1 MEINAVRLRLKWGA
15 LRSTN
20 ASTGDV
26 TGVTIRY
33 AVDVS
38 TDGAAYV
45 EVLNTQIS
53 DKTSA
58 SYERSHRIDLPKSE
72 SGWNIRVRRLT
83 PPAGTDYVTDQM
95 YVASYAEVIDAKFRY
110 PNTALLG
117 LQYDAETFSSVAKVA
132 IRARGTKIRVPS
144 NYNPKTRVYSGIWDG
159 SFKRAYSNNP
169 AWIYYDLCTA
179 KRYGL
184 GGRISTEMLDKAS
197 LYKLG
202 QYCDGL
208 VSDGAGGLEP
218 RFTCNVYI
226 QSADDAYTILIRLAG
241 VFRAISYWD
250 GDSIVCDA
258 DMPQDVFFNYT
269 NANVIDGTFEYT
281 GTRARDR
288 HTVAKVAWDN
298 PDNRFKTEYEFVRD
312 QAAIAKHGVKVLQLD
327 AWGCT
332 SRGQAQRAGAWAIR
346 SEQKDTQSVTFKVG
360 LDGNIPLPGKVISVA
375 DNDYAGRFIGG
386 RVSGISEDLKH
397 ITLDRE
403 ITAKSGDTIYINSE
417 AGEAT
422 SRMIL
427 SVSGREVIV
436 GTPFDAQS
444 VAAQNAWTI
453 DSADLATRKFRV
465 ISVKQDDSHQFTV
478 TALEYNSSKFDEI
491 DSGAATVNVPVSII
505 NPVAQAAVTD
515 IQIEAYDSVQQGLS
529 VATMVISWT
538 KAEYAVKYL
547 VEWRKDDGSWIKLPL
562 TGNTS
567 VEVQGIYAGSYTAR
581 VTAISAFDVASL
593 ATTSN
598 LTILSGKQG
607 KPPKVTFIEATGI
620 LFGMKLNWG
629 FPLGA
634 LDTAYTEIQVSPNGT
649 SNIAQLGLFA
659 YPTSTH
665 TIQGLQPNLIQFYQA
680 RLIDRIGNVGEWSD
694 WTSATTSADAS
705 DVLDILSGKI
715 SDSQLHQDLQQKI
728 DKINVIEGD
737 LTVYDQR
744 IQDAKNA
751 ADQANQNLAV
761 ERQQRI
767 NDVGKLADDIA
778 SESQARIS
786 DFQSL
791 NGGIVQERQQRI
803 TAVNQVA
810 DNIASESQA
819 RISDV
824 QNLSDGLT
832 HESQQ
837 RTAGD
842 EHVLSV
848 VDTYKQSTEN
858 SFAAVRQ
865 EIDVVADD
873 LSAASTKL
881 DGVYAKV
888 TPLTADQDSWTADSG
903 SNEASSW
910 SIQSAQVDGDSALG
924 QRIDTINVQVGSN
937 QAAIQEERS
946 ARASGDEANAQAINN
961 YIARNDTALASVK
974 QTAESAVTA
983 SSSNSSA
990 IQALDNR
997 VDVAESDASVAKTNA
1012 ASAITKAETAVT
1024 TAGSASSL
1032 AQQASATATAAS
1044 DTASTANSNASN
1056 AVNTANTANN
1066 TANEAKTNAATALST
1081 ANAAASESAANAS
1094 QINSI
1099 NAALVDKASTGALE
1113 SVKSEVEEIDG
1124 RLTAATE
1131 KVDGVY
1137 AKVTPLTA
1145 DQDSWTADSDSNEAS
1160 SWSIQSAYTDGDSA
1174 LGQRIDTINV
1184 EVGKSQAAIQ
1194 EERTARA
1201 SGDEANTQAINNYI
1215 ARNDTALASVKQTA
1229 ESAVTASSSNSS
1241 AIQALDNRVD
1251 VAESDASVAKTNAAS
1266 AITKAETAVTTAGS
1280 ASSLAQQASATAT
1293 AASDTAGTANS
1304 NASNAVN
1311 TANTAKNTANEAKTN
1326 AATALS
1332 TANAAASESAANAS
1346 QINSINAAL
1355 VDKASTGALESVKS
1369 EVNEIDGR
1377 LTAATEKV
1385 DGVYAKVTPL
1395 TADQDNWTADS
1406 GSNQASSW
1414 SIQSAQVDGD
1424 SALSQRLDIVSTT
1437 VGENTATIKEV
1448 TESVDGLYVQKYIK
1462 LDVNG
1467 KVAGW
1472 GGANDGVE
1480 SQFIFNFDSLAIGS
1494 GNSTGY
1500 YPFIFRTTPFTD
1512 PVTGTVFPV
1521 SAYLKSAM
1529 MDYQS
1534 VKTSHIDN
1542 LAVKTGQI
1550 DDLAV
1555 TRGKIANLAV
1565 GTGQIDNLAVDTLK
1579 IKDNAVTVPVSAFA
1593 EASTS
1598 VGSDYMTVQ
1607 TLAVPA
1613 DMGHT
1618 ILTFGAVFSFA
1629 SYTSQQRLLCRVLK
1643 NGNVVFEDLEVHFI
1657 DYASVAVVSGSSGN
1671 HSHGLQINVSGT
1683 ASDAGSHSHGYSGS
1697 TNSSTAGSGNTSHSH
1712 SYSGTTGSAGS
1723 HSHSLNLNASATSFN
1738 DGIHS
1743 HDVSMR
1749 GSARSA
1755 GTLNIS
1761 RHDSTLIAGTFE
1773 LQLRSDSGGS
1783 VNVSQRYIHA
1793 MTMRK

>member
-1 MEINAVRLRLKWGA
+1 MNVKVKGAKKNSSSSRTPVVATDSAQSKTYIKILYGYAEGEIEGPVNGAQGIYLEDTPILDSNGNKNFESVSWDYRNGTNDQTYIEGFPEVSSETDVNVELKSTAWVRSLTNVEINAVRLRLKWGA

-38 TDGAAYV
+38 TDGAAYI

-110 PNTALLG
+110 PNTALIG

-144 NYNPKTRVYSGIWDG
+144 NYNPETRVYSGIWDG

-197 LYKLG
+197 LYKLA

-226 QSADDAYTILIRLAG
+226 QSADDAYTILSRLAG

-269 NANVIDGTFEYT
+269 NANVIDGAFEYT

-375 DNDYAGRFIGG
+375 DNHYAGRFIGG

-427 SVSGREVIV
+427 SVAGRVV
-436 GTPFDAQS
+436 VVSTPFDAQS

-465 ISVKQDDSHQFTV
+465 MSVKQDDSHQFTV
-478 TALEYNSSKFDEI
+478 TALEYNSSKFDEV

-538 KAEYAVKYL
+538 KADYAVKYL

-567 VEVQGIYAGSYTAR
+567 VEVHGIYAGSYTAR

-598 LTILSGKQG
+598 LTALSGKQG
-607 KPPKVTFIEATGI
+607 KPPKVAFIEATGI

-665 TIQGLQPNLIQFYQA
+665 TIQGLQPNLTQFYQA
-680 RLIDRIGNVGEWSD
+680 RLIDRIGNVGEWSE

-715 SDSQLHQDLQQKI
+715 TESQLHQDLQQKI
-728 DKINVIEGD
+728 DKIDVIEGD

-744 IQDAKNA
+744 IQDAKNT
-751 ADQANQNLAV
+751 ADQAYQDLAV

-767 NDVGKLADDIA
+767 NDIGKLTDDIA

-786 DFQSL
+786 DVQNL
-791 NGGIVQERQQRI
+791 NGGIAQERQQRI

-819 RISDV
+819 RISAV
-824 QNLSDGLT
+824 QNLNNGLT
-832 HESQQ
+832 HEIQQ
-837 RTAGD
+837 RVAGD

-848 VDTYKQSTEN
+848 VDTYKQSTET
-858 SFAAVRQ
+858 SLAAVRQ

-888 TPLTADQDSWTADSG
+888 TPLTADQDNWTADSG

-946 ARASGDEANAQAINN
+946 ARASGDEAN
-961 YIARNDTALASVK
+961 
-974 QTAESAVTA
+974 
-983 SSSNSSA
+983 
-990 IQALDNR
+990 
-997 VDVAESDASVAKTNA
+997 
-1012 ASAITKAETAVT
+1012 
-1024 TAGSASSL
+1024 
-1032 AQQASATATAAS
+1032 
-1044 DTASTANSNASN
+1044 
-1056 AVNTANTANN
+1056 
-1066 TANEAKTNAATALST
+1066 
-1081 ANAAASESAANAS
+1081 
-1094 QINSI
+1094 
-1099 NAALVDKASTGALE
+1099 
-1113 SVKSEVEEIDG
+1113 
-1124 RLTAATE
+1124 
-1131 KVDGVY
+1131 
-1137 AKVTPLTA
+1137 
-1145 DQDSWTADSDSNEAS
+1145 
-1160 SWSIQSAYTDGDSA
+1160 
-1174 LGQRIDTINV
+1174 
-1184 EVGKSQAAIQ
+1184 
-1194 EERTARA
+1194 
-1201 SGDEANTQAINNYI
+1201 TQAINNYI

-1241 AIQALDNRVD
+1241 AIQALDNRVN
-1251 VAESDASVAKTNAAS
+1251 VAESDASIAKTNAAS
-1266 AITKAETAVTTAGS
+1266 AINKAETAVSAAGS

-1293 AASDTAGTANS
+1293 TASDTANTANS

-1311 TANTAKNTANEAKTN
+1311 TANTANNTANEAKTN

-1332 TANAAASESAANAS
+1332 TANASASESAANAS

-1355 VDKASTGALESVKS
+1355 GDKASTGALNSVKA
-1369 EVNEIDGR
+1369 EVEEIDGR

-1414 SIQSAQVDGD
+1414 SIQSAYTDGDSALGQRIDTINVQVGSNQAAIQEERTARASGDESNTQAINNYIARNDTALASVKQTAESAVTASSSNSSAIQALDNRVNVAESDASIAKTNAASAINKAETAVSAAGSASSLAQEASATATAASDTASTANSNASNAVNMANTANSSANEAKTNAATALSTANAAASESAANASQINSITAELEYKASTGALESVKSKVNEIDEHVKANTEKVDGVYAKVTPLTADQDNWTADSGSNEASSWSIQSAQVDGD
-1424 SALSQRLDIVSTT
+1424 SALGQRIDIVSATMAENDAVYKSQIKAT
-1437 VGENTATIKEV
+1437 ADANNALVEKTETIQTSLGENTASIKS
-1448 TESVDGLYVQKYIK
+1448 TQESVNGLSAKATLQVAAGNTIGGVALGNNGGVVDFIVRSNSFAIAPPEGEVGDVKYSYIYRATPITLPNGTVVPEGLYTNSATIDYVHSSKIYVESLSALTAKIGTLGTLSNGLLISDDYIK
-1462 LDVNG
+1462 
-1467 KVAGW
+1467 
-1472 GGANDGVE
+1472 
-1480 SQFIFNFDSLAIGS
+1480 IFDPDNEGIKRVQL
-1494 GNSTGY
+1494 GN
-1500 YPFIFRTTPFTD
+1500 
-1512 PVTGTVFPV
+1512 
-1521 SAYLKSAM
+1521 
-1529 MDYQS
+1529 
-1534 VKTSHIDN
+1534 
-1542 LAVKTGQI
+1542 
-1550 DDLAV
+1550 
-1555 TRGKIANLAV
+1555 
-1565 GTGQIDNLAVDTLK
+1565 
-1579 IKDNAVTVPVSAFA
+1579 
-1593 EASTS
+1593 
-1598 VGSDYMTVQ
+1598 
-1607 TLAVPA
+1607 
-1613 DMGHT
+1613 
-1618 ILTFGAVFSFA
+1618 
-1629 SYTSQQRLLCRVLK
+1629 
-1643 NGNVVFEDLEVHFI
+1643 LE
-1657 DYASVAVVSGSSGN
+1657 
-1671 HSHGLQINVSGT
+1671 
-1683 ASDAGSHSHGYSGS
+1683 
-1697 TNSSTAGSGNTSHSH
+1697 
-1712 SYSGTTGSAGS
+1712 
-1723 HSHSLNLNASATSFN
+1723 
-1738 DGIHS
+1738 
-1743 HDVSMR
+1743 
-1749 GSARSA
+1749 
-1755 GTLNIS
+1755 
-1761 RHDSTLIAGTFE
+1761 
-1773 LQLRSDSGGS
+1773 
-1783 VNVSQRYIHA
+1783 
-1793 MTMRK
+1793 K

>member
-1 MEINAVRLRLKWGA
+1 MNVKVKGAKKTSSSSRTPVVATDSAQSKTYIKILYGYAEGEIEGPVNGAQGIYLEETPILDSNGNKNFESVSWDYRNGTNDQTYIEGFPEVSSETDVNVELKSTAWVRSLTNVEINAVRLRLKWGA

-83 PPAGTDYVTDQM
+83 PPADTDYVTDQM

-144 NYNPKTRVYSGIWDG
+144 NYNPETRVYSGIWDG

-226 QSADDAYTILIRLAG
+226 QSADDAYTILSRLAG
-241 VFRAISYWD
+241 IFRAISYWD

-312 QAAIAKHGVKVLQLD
+312 QVAIAKHGVKVLQLD

-375 DNDYAGRFIGG
+375 DNHYAGRFIGG

-417 AGEAT
+417 AGEAI
-422 SRMIL
+422 SRMIS
-427 SVSGREVIV
+427 SVSGRVV
-436 GTPFDAQS
+436 VVSTPFDAQS
-444 VAAQNAWTI
+444 VAAHNAWTI

-465 ISVKQDDSHQFTV
+465 MSVKQDDSHQFTV
-478 TALEYNSSKFDEI
+478 TALEYNSSKFDEL
-491 DSGAATVNVPVSII
+491 DSGAATVNVPISII

-538 KAEYAVKYL
+538 KADYAVKYL

-598 LTILSGKQG
+598 LTVLSGKQG
-607 KPPKVTFIEATGI
+607 KPPKVAFIEASGI

-629 FPLGA
+629 FPAVGA
-634 LDTAYTEIQVSPNGT
+634 MDTAYTEIQVSPNGN

-665 TIQGLQPNLIQFYQA
+665 TIQGLQPNLTQFYQA
-680 RLIDRIGNVGEWSD
+680 RLIDRIGNVGEWSE
-694 WTSATTSADAS
+694 WISATTSADAS

-715 SDSQLHQDLQQKI
+715 TESQLHQDLQQKI
-728 DKINVIEGD
+728 DKIDVIEGD

-744 IQDAKNA
+744 IQDAKNT
-751 ADQANQNLAV
+751 ADQANQDLA
-761 ERQQRI
+761 I
-767 NDVGKLADDIA
+767 
-778 SESQARIS
+778 
-786 DFQSL
+786 
-791 NGGIVQERQQRI
+791 ERQQRI

-810 DNIASESQA
+810 DNIASESQT
-819 RISDV
+819 RISAV
-824 QNLSDGLT
+824 QNLNDGLT

-837 RTAGD
+837 RIAGD
-842 EHVLSV
+842 EHILSV
-848 VDTYKQSTEN
+848 VDTYKQSTET
-858 SFAAVRQ
+858 SLAAVRQ
-865 EIDVVADD
+865 EIDVVVDD

-888 TPLTADQDSWTADSG
+888 TPLTADQDNWTADSG
-903 SNEASSW
+903 SNQASSW

-924 QRIDTINVQVGSN
+924 QRIDTINV
-937 QAAIQEERS
+937 
-946 ARASGDEANAQAINN
+946 
-961 YIARNDTALASVK
+961 
-974 QTAESAVTA
+974 
-983 SSSNSSA
+983 
-990 IQALDNR
+990 
-997 VDVAESDASVAKTNA
+997 
-1012 ASAITKAETAVT
+1012 
-1024 TAGSASSL
+1024 
-1032 AQQASATATAAS
+1032 
-1044 DTASTANSNASN
+1044 
-1056 AVNTANTANN
+1056 
-1066 TANEAKTNAATALST
+1066 
-1081 ANAAASESAANAS
+1081 
-1094 QINSI
+1094 
-1099 NAALVDKASTGALE
+1099 
-1113 SVKSEVEEIDG
+1113 
-1124 RLTAATE
+1124 
-1131 KVDGVY
+1131 
-1137 AKVTPLTA
+1137 
-1145 DQDSWTADSDSNEAS
+1145 
-1160 SWSIQSAYTDGDSA
+1160 
-1174 LGQRIDTINV
+1174 
-1184 EVGKSQAAIQ
+1184 EVGKSQTAIQ

-1229 ESAVTASSSNSS
+1229 ESAVTSSSSNSS

-1266 AITKAETAVTTAGS
+1266 AISKAETAVTTAGS

-1293 AASDTAGTANS
+1293 AASDTATTANS

-1311 TANTAKNTANEAKTN
+1311 TANIANNTANEAKTN
-1326 AATALS
+1326 AASALS
-1332 TANAAASESAANAS
+1332 TANAAASESAANSS

-1355 VDKASTGALESVKS
+1355 GDKASTGALNSVKA
-1369 EVNEIDGR
+1369 EVEEIDGR

-1395 TADQDNWTADS
+1395 TADQDSWTADS

-1472 GGANDGVE
+1472 GGANNGVE

-1512 PVTGTVFPV
+1512 PLTGTVFPV

-1529 MDYQS
+1529 FDYQS
-1534 VKTSHIDN
+1534 VKTSHIEDLAVKTAKIDN
-1542 LAVKTGQI
+1542 LAVKTAKI

-1555 TRGKIANLAV
+1555 TGAK
-1565 GTGQIDNLAVDTLK
+1565 IDNLAVDTLK

-1598 VGSDYMTVQ
+1598 IGGDYTTVQ

-1743 HDVSMR
+1743 HDVTMR

-1761 RHDSTLIAGTFE
+1761 RHDSTLNAGTFE

>member
-1 MEINAVRLRLKWGA
+1 MNVKVKGAKKTSSSSRTPVVATDSAQSKTYIKILYGYAEGEIEGPVNGAQGIYLEETPILDSNGNKNFESVSWDYRNGTNDQTYIEGFPEVSSETDVNVELKSTAWVRSLTNVEINAVRLRLKWGA

-144 NYNPKTRVYSGIWDG
+144 NYNPETRVYSGIWDG

-226 QSADDAYTILIRLAG
+226 QSADDAYTILSRLAG

-269 NANVIDGTFEYT
+269 NANVIDGAFEYT

-386 RVSGISEDLKH
+386 RVSSISEDFKH

-422 SRMIL
+422 SRIIL

-465 ISVKQDDSHQFTV
+465 MSVKQDDSHQFTV

-538 KAEYAVKYL
+538 KADYAVKYL

-567 VEVQGIYAGSYTAR
+567 VEVQGIYDGSYTAR

-607 KPPKVTFIEATGI
+607 KPPKVAFIEATGI
-620 LFGMKLNWG
+620 LFGMKLKWG
-629 FPLGA
+629 FPAVGA
-634 LDTAYTEIQVSPNGT
+634 MDTAYTEIQVSPNGN

-665 TIQGLQPNLIQFYQA
+665 TIQGLQPNLTQFYQA
-680 RLIDRIGNVGEWSD
+680 RLIDRIGNVGEWSE

-715 SDSQLHQDLQQKI
+715 TESQLHQDLQQKI
-728 DKINVIEGD
+728 DKIDVIEGD

-744 IQDAKNA
+744 IHDAKNT
-751 ADQANQNLAV
+751 ADQANQDLA
-761 ERQQRI
+761 I
-767 NDVGKLADDIA
+767 
-778 SESQARIS
+778 
-786 DFQSL
+786 
-791 NGGIVQERQQRI
+791 ERQQRI

-810 DNIASESQA
+810 DNIASESKT
-819 RISDV
+819 RISAV
-824 QNLSDGLT
+824 QNLNDGLT

-837 RTAGD
+837 RVAGD

-873 LSAASTKL
+873 LSATSTKL

-888 TPLTADQDSWTADSG
+888 TPLTADQDNWTADSG
-903 SNEASSW
+903 SNQASSW
-910 SIQSAQVDGDSALG
+910 SIQSAQV
-924 QRIDTINVQVGSN
+924 
-937 QAAIQEERS
+937 
-946 ARASGDEANAQAINN
+946 
-961 YIARNDTALASVK
+961 
-974 QTAESAVTA
+974 
-983 SSSNSSA
+983 
-990 IQALDNR
+990 
-997 VDVAESDASVAKTNA
+997 
-1012 ASAITKAETAVT
+1012 
-1024 TAGSASSL
+1024 
-1032 AQQASATATAAS
+1032 
-1044 DTASTANSNASN
+1044 
-1056 AVNTANTANN
+1056 
-1066 TANEAKTNAATALST
+1066 
-1081 ANAAASESAANAS
+1081 
-1094 QINSI
+1094 
-1099 NAALVDKASTGALE
+1099 
-1113 SVKSEVEEIDG
+1113 
-1124 RLTAATE
+1124 
-1131 KVDGVY
+1131 
-1137 AKVTPLTA
+1137 
-1145 DQDSWTADSDSNEAS
+1145 
-1160 SWSIQSAYTDGDSA
+1160 DGDSA

-1229 ESAVTASSSNSS
+1229 ESAVTSSSSNSS
-1241 AIQALDNRVD
+1241 AIQALDNRLE

-1266 AITKAETAVTTAGS
+1266 AISKAETAVTTAGS

-1293 AASDTAGTANS
+1293 AASDTATTANS

-1311 TANTAKNTANEAKTN
+1311 TANIANNTANEAKTN
-1326 AATALS
+1326 AASSLS
-1332 TANAAASESAANAS
+1332 TANAAASESAANSS

-1355 VDKASTGALESVKS
+1355 GDKASTGALNSVKA
-1369 EVNEIDGR
+1369 EVEEIDGR

-1437 VGENTATIKEV
+1437 VGENTAIIKEV

-1472 GGANDGVE
+1472 GGANNGVE

-1512 PVTGTVFPV
+1512 PLTGTVFPV

-1534 VKTSHIDN
+1534 VKTSHIEDLAVKTAKIDN
-1542 LAVKTGQI
+1542 LAVKTAKI

-1555 TRGKIANLAV
+1555 TGAK
-1565 GTGQIDNLAVDTLK
+1565 IDNLAVDTLK

-1598 VGSDYMTVQ
+1598 IGGDYTTVQ

-1671 HSHGLQINVSGT
+1671 HSHGLQINVTGT

-1738 DGIHS
+1738 DGTHS

-1761 RHDSTLIAGTFE
+1761 RHDSTLISGTFE

>member
-1 MEINAVRLRLKWGA
+1 MNVKVKGAKKTSSSSRTPVVATDSAQSKTYIKILYGYAEGEIEGPVNGAQGIYLEDTPILDSNGNKNFESVSWDYRNGTNDQTYIEGFPEVSSETDVNVELKSTAWVRSLTNVEINAVRLRLKWGA

-144 NYNPKTRVYSGIWDG
+144 NYNPETRVYSGIWDG

-226 QSADDAYTILIRLAG
+226 QSADDAYTILSRLAG

-375 DNDYAGRFIGG
+375 DNEYAGRFIGG
-386 RVSGISEDLKH
+386 RISGIAEDLKH

-403 ITAKSGDTIYINSE
+403 ITAKSGDIIYINSE

-427 SVSGREVIV
+427 SVAGRVV
-436 GTPFDAQS
+436 VVSTPFDAQS

-465 ISVKQDDSHQFTV
+465 MSVKQDDSHQFTV

-505 NPVAQAAVTD
+505 NPAAQAAVTD

-538 KAEYAVKYL
+538 KADYAVKYL

-598 LTILSGKQG
+598 LTVLSGKHG
-607 KPPKVTFIEATGI
+607 KPPKVAFIEATGI

-665 TIQGLQPNLIQFYQA
+665 TIQGLQPNLTQFYQA
-680 RLIDRIGNVGEWSD
+680 RLIDRIGNVGEWSE
-694 WTSATTSADAS
+694 WTSATTSTDAS

-715 SDSQLHQDLQQKI
+715 TKSQLHQDLQQKI
-728 DKINVIEGD
+728 DKVGVIEGD

-744 IQDAKNA
+744 IQDAKNT
-751 ADQANQNLAV
+751 ADQANQDLA
-761 ERQQRI
+761 I
-767 NDVGKLADDIA
+767 
-778 SESQARIS
+778 
-786 DFQSL
+786 
-791 NGGIVQERQQRI
+791 ERQQRI

-810 DNIASESQA
+810 DNITSESQT
-819 RISDV
+819 RISAV
-824 QNLSDGLT
+824 QNLNDGLT
-832 HESQQ
+832 HEIQQ
-837 RTAGD
+837 RVAGD

-888 TPLTADQDSWTADSG
+888 TPLTADQDNWTADSG
-903 SNEASSW
+903 SNQASSW

-937 QAAIQEERS
+937 QAAIQEERT
-946 ARASGDEANAQAINN
+946 ARASGDEANTQAINN

-974 QTAESAVTA
+974 QTAESAVTV

-1044 DTASTANSNASN
+1044 DTATTANSNASN

-1066 TANEAKTNAATALST
+1066 TANEAKTNAASALST
-1081 ANAAASESAANAS
+1081 ANAAASESAANSS

-1099 NAALVDKASTGALE
+1099 NAVLGDKASTGALN
-1113 SVKSEVEEIDG
+1113 SVKAEVE
-1124 RLTAATE
+1124 
-1131 KVDGVY
+1131 
-1137 AKVTPLTA
+1137 
-1145 DQDSWTADSDSNEAS
+1145 
-1160 SWSIQSAYTDGDSA
+1160 
-1174 LGQRIDTINV
+1174 
-1184 EVGKSQAAIQ
+1184 
-1194 EERTARA
+1194 
-1201 SGDEANTQAINNYI
+1201 
-1215 ARNDTALASVKQTA
+1215 
-1229 ESAVTASSSNSS
+1229 
-1241 AIQALDNRVD
+1241 
-1251 VAESDASVAKTNAAS
+1251 
-1266 AITKAETAVTTAGS
+1266 
-1280 ASSLAQQASATAT
+1280 
-1293 AASDTAGTANS
+1293 
-1304 NASNAVN
+1304 
-1311 TANTAKNTANEAKTN
+1311 
-1326 AATALS
+1326 
-1332 TANAAASESAANAS
+1332 
-1346 QINSINAAL
+1346 
-1355 VDKASTGALESVKS
+1355 
-1369 EVNEIDGR
+1369 EIDGR

-1424 SALSQRLDIVSTT
+1424 SALSQRIDIVSATMAENDAVYKSQIKAT
-1437 VGENTATIKEV
+1437 ADANKALVEKTETIQTSLGENTASIEEV
-1448 TESVDGLYVQKYIK
+1448 TQSVNGLYAQKFTKFDVNGHVSGHGSMNDGTTSTFIFNYDAIQFGTPVGVDGVEPKPLMTLQNTPVTLPNGTVIPRGLYVDNGSFGYI
-1462 LDVNG
+1462 N
-1467 KVAGW
+1467 
-1472 GGANDGVE
+1472 ANRIWAE
-1480 SQFIFNFDSLAIGS
+1480 NL
-1494 GNSTGY
+1494 ST
-1500 YPFIFRTTPFTD
+1500 ISAD
-1512 PVTGTVFPV
+1512 LGTI
-1521 SAYLKSAM
+1521 K
-1529 MDYQS
+1529 
-1534 VKTSHIDN
+1534 VKT
-1542 LAVKTGQI
+1542 
-1550 DDLAV
+1550 
-1555 TRGKIANLAV
+1555 ANIEDGA
-1565 GTGQIDNLAVDTLK
+1565 IDTLK
-1579 IKDNAVTVPVSAFA
+1579 IKDEAVTVPIGVKAIDVKTITTFA
-1593 EASTS
+1593 GGVTSGQPNNDFNNHLAAWENHIGTLLQVTLNRSGGKVRLDASVNICT
-1598 VGSDYMTVQ
+1598 
-1607 TLAVPA
+1607 P
-1613 DMGHT
+1613 
-1618 ILTFGAVFSFA
+1618 TFGAFSVSDGRGNPIAANDRAMA
-1629 SYTSQQRLLCRVLK
+1629 SFYISIYR
-1643 NGNVVFEDLEVHFI
+1643 NGNLIGRGSLGANLET
-1657 DYASVAVVSGSSGN
+1657 GT
-1671 HSHGLQINVSGT
+1671 INVNFNGT
-1683 ASDAGSHSHGYSGS
+1683 AVIVSAIDDNSTIGNVTYTLKAGFARQEGVNIPLNVESRS
-1697 TNSSTAGSGNTSHSH
+1697 NFMITS
-1712 SYSGTTGSAGS
+1712 
-1723 HSHSLNLNASATSFN
+1723 
-1738 DGIHS
+1738 
-1743 HDVSMR
+1743 R
-1749 GSARSA
+1749 
-1755 GTLNIS
+1755 TL
-1761 RHDSTLIAGTFE
+1761 
-1773 LQLRSDSGGS
+1773 S
-1783 VNVSQRYIHA
+1783 VIE
-1793 MTMRK
+1793 MKK

>member
-1 MEINAVRLRLKWGA
+1 MNVIVKGAKKTSSSSRTPVVATDSAQSKTYIKILYGYAEGEIEGPVNGAQGIYMEETPILDSNGNKNFESVTWDYRNGTNDQTYIEGFPEVSSETDVNVELKSTAWIRSLTNVEINAVRLRLKWGA

-226 QSADDAYTILIRLAG
+226 QSADDAYTILSRLAG

-386 RVSGISEDLKH
+386 RVSSISEDLKH

-422 SRMIL
+422 SRIIL
-427 SVSGREVIV
+427 SVSGREVVV

-465 ISVKQDDSHQFTV
+465 MSVKQDDSHQFTV
-478 TALEYNSSKFDEI
+478 TALEYNSSKFDEV

-538 KAEYAVKYL
+538 KADYAVKYL

-598 LTILSGKQG
+598 LTVLSGKQG
-607 KPPKVTFIEATGI
+607 KPPKVAFIQATGI

-629 FPLGA
+629 FPAVGA
-634 LDTAYTEIQVSPNGT
+634 MDTAYTEIQISPNGT

-659 YPTSTH
+659 YPTSTQ
-665 TIQGLQPNLIQFYQA
+665 TIQGLQPNLTQFYQA
-680 RLIDRIGNVGEWSD
+680 RLIDRIGNVGEWSE

-715 SDSQLHQDLQQKI
+715 TESQLHQDLQQKI
-728 DKINVIEGD
+728 DKIDVIEGD

-744 IQDAKNA
+744 IQDAKNT
-751 ADQANQNLAV
+751 ADQANQNLA
-761 ERQQRI
+761 I
-767 NDVGKLADDIA
+767 
-778 SESQARIS
+778 
-786 DFQSL
+786 
-791 NGGIVQERQQRI
+791 ERQQRI
-803 TAVNQVA
+803 TTVNQVA

-819 RISDV
+819 RISAV
-824 QNLSDGLT
+824 QNLNDGLT

-873 LSAASTKL
+873 VSAASTKL

-924 QRIDTINVQVGSN
+924 QRIDVINIEVGSN
-937 QAAIQEERS
+937 
-946 ARASGDEANAQAINN
+946 
-961 YIARNDTALASVK
+961 
-974 QTAESAVTA
+974 
-983 SSSNSSA
+983 
-990 IQALDNR
+990 
-997 VDVAESDASVAKTNA
+997 
-1012 ASAITKAETAVT
+1012 
-1024 TAGSASSL
+1024 
-1032 AQQASATATAAS
+1032 
-1044 DTASTANSNASN
+1044 
-1056 AVNTANTANN
+1056 
-1066 TANEAKTNAATALST
+1066 
-1081 ANAAASESAANAS
+1081 
-1094 QINSI
+1094 
-1099 NAALVDKASTGALE
+1099 
-1113 SVKSEVEEIDG
+1113 
-1124 RLTAATE
+1124 
-1131 KVDGVY
+1131 
-1137 AKVTPLTA
+1137 
-1145 DQDSWTADSDSNEAS
+1145 
-1160 SWSIQSAYTDGDSA
+1160 
-1174 LGQRIDTINV
+1174 
-1184 EVGKSQAAIQ
+1184 QAAIQ

-1311 TANTAKNTANEAKTN
+1311 TANTANNTANEAKTN

-1355 VDKASTGALESVKS
+1355 GDKASTGALESVKS
-1369 EVNEIDGR
+1369 EVDEIDGR

-1395 TADQDNWTADS
+1395 TADQDSWTADS
-1406 GSNQASSW
+1406 GSNEASSW

-1424 SALSQRLDIVSTT
+1424 SALSQRMDIVSTT
-1437 VGENTATIKEV
+1437 VGENTATIKET
-1448 TESVDGLYVQKYIK
+1448 TESVNGLYAQKFTKI
-1462 LDVNG
+1462 DVNG
-1467 KVAGW
+1467 KVIGW

-1480 SQFIFNFDSLAIGS
+1480 GIFVFNVDSLAIGS

-1500 YPFIFRTTPFTD
+1500 YPFVFRTTPFTD
-1512 PVTGTVFPV
+1512 PETGTVFPV
-1521 SAYLKSAM
+1521 SAYFASAM

-1534 VKTSHIDN
+1534 VKRSNIQK
-1542 LAVKTGQI
+1542 LAVGTGQI

-1555 TRGKIANLAV
+1555 KRGKIDYLAV
-1565 GTGQIDNLAVDTLK
+1565 GTGQIDDLAVDTLK

-1598 VGSDYMTVQ
+1598 VGSDYITIQ
-1607 TLAVPA
+1607 TLTVPA

-1712 SYSGTTGSAGS
+1712 SYSGTTGSTGS

-1743 HDVSMR
+1743 HDVTMR

>member
-1 MEINAVRLRLKWGA
+1 MNVKVKGAKKTSSSSRTPVVATDSAQSKTYIKILYGYAEGEIEGPVNGAQGIYLEETPILDSNGNKNFESVSWDYRNGTNDQTYIEGFPEVSSETDVNVELKSTAWVRSLTNVEINAVRLRLKWGA

-83 PPAGTDYVTDQM
+83 PPADTDYVTDQM

-144 NYNPKTRVYSGIWDG
+144 NYNPETRVYSGIWDG

-226 QSADDAYTILIRLAG
+226 QSADDAYTILSRLAG
-241 VFRAISYWD
+241 IFRAISYWD

-312 QAAIAKHGVKVLQLD
+312 QVAIAKHGVKVLQLD

-375 DNDYAGRFIGG
+375 DNHYAGRFIGG

-417 AGEAT
+417 AGEAI
-422 SRMIL
+422 SRMIS
-427 SVSGREVIV
+427 SVSGRVV
-436 GTPFDAQS
+436 VVSTPFDAQS
-444 VAAQNAWTI
+444 VAAHNAWTI

-465 ISVKQDDSHQFTV
+465 MSVKQDDSHQFTV
-478 TALEYNSSKFDEI
+478 TALEYNSSKFDEL
-491 DSGAATVNVPVSII
+491 DSGAATVNVPISII

-538 KAEYAVKYL
+538 KADYAVKYL

-598 LTILSGKQG
+598 LTVLSGKQG
-607 KPPKVTFIEATGI
+607 KPPKVAFIEASGI

-629 FPLGA
+629 FPAVGA
-634 LDTAYTEIQVSPNGT
+634 MDTAYTEIQVSPNGN

-665 TIQGLQPNLIQFYQA
+665 TIQGLQPNLTQFYQA
-680 RLIDRIGNVGEWSD
+680 RLIDRIGNVGEWSE
-694 WTSATTSADAS
+694 WISATTSADAS

-715 SDSQLHQDLQQKI
+715 TESQLHQDLQQKI
-728 DKINVIEGD
+728 DKIDVIEGD

-744 IQDAKNA
+744 IQDAKNT
-751 ADQANQNLAV
+751 ADQANQDLA
-761 ERQQRI
+761 I
-767 NDVGKLADDIA
+767 
-778 SESQARIS
+778 
-786 DFQSL
+786 
-791 NGGIVQERQQRI
+791 ERQQRI

-810 DNIASESQA
+810 DNIASESQT
-819 RISDV
+819 RISAV
-824 QNLSDGLT
+824 QNLNDGLT

-837 RTAGD
+837 RIAGD
-842 EHVLSV
+842 EHILSV
-848 VDTYKQSTEN
+848 VDTYKQSTET
-858 SFAAVRQ
+858 SLAAVRQ
-865 EIDVVADD
+865 EIDVVVDD

-888 TPLTADQDSWTADSG
+888 TPLTADQDNWTADSG
-903 SNEASSW
+903 SNQASSW

-924 QRIDTINVQVGSN
+924 QRIDTINV
-937 QAAIQEERS
+937 
-946 ARASGDEANAQAINN
+946 
-961 YIARNDTALASVK
+961 
-974 QTAESAVTA
+974 
-983 SSSNSSA
+983 
-990 IQALDNR
+990 
-997 VDVAESDASVAKTNA
+997 
-1012 ASAITKAETAVT
+1012 
-1024 TAGSASSL
+1024 
-1032 AQQASATATAAS
+1032 
-1044 DTASTANSNASN
+1044 
-1056 AVNTANTANN
+1056 
-1066 TANEAKTNAATALST
+1066 
-1081 ANAAASESAANAS
+1081 
-1094 QINSI
+1094 
-1099 NAALVDKASTGALE
+1099 
-1113 SVKSEVEEIDG
+1113 
-1124 RLTAATE
+1124 
-1131 KVDGVY
+1131 
-1137 AKVTPLTA
+1137 
-1145 DQDSWTADSDSNEAS
+1145 
-1160 SWSIQSAYTDGDSA
+1160 
-1174 LGQRIDTINV
+1174 
-1184 EVGKSQAAIQ
+1184 EVGKSQTAIQ

-1229 ESAVTASSSNSS
+1229 ESAVTSSSSNSS

-1266 AITKAETAVTTAGS
+1266 AISKAETAVTTAGS

-1293 AASDTAGTANS
+1293 AASDTATTANS

-1311 TANTAKNTANEAKTN
+1311 TANIANNTANEAKTN
-1326 AATALS
+1326 AASALS
-1332 TANAAASESAANAS
+1332 TANAAASESAANSS

-1355 VDKASTGALESVKS
+1355 GDKASTGALNSVKA
-1369 EVNEIDGR
+1369 EVEEIDGR

-1395 TADQDNWTADS
+1395 TADQDSWTADS

-1472 GGANDGVE
+1472 GGANNGVE

-1512 PVTGTVFPV
+1512 PLTGTVFPV

-1529 MDYQS
+1529 FDYQS
-1534 VKTSHIDN
+1534 VKTSHIEDLAVKTAKIDN
-1542 LAVKTGQI
+1542 LAVKTAKI

-1555 TRGKIANLAV
+1555 TGAK
-1565 GTGQIDNLAVDTLK
+1565 IDNLAVDTLK

-1598 VGSDYMTVQ
+1598 VGSDYTTIQ

-1671 HSHGLQINVSGT
+1671 HSHGLQINVTGT
-1683 ASDAGSHSHGYSGS
+1683 TSDAGSHSHGYSGS

-1761 RHDSTLIAGTFE
+1761 RHDSTLISGTFE

>member
-1 MEINAVRLRLKWGA
+1 MNVKVKGAKKTSSSSRTPVVATDSAQSKTYIKILYGYAEGEIEGPVNGAQGIYLEDTPILDSNGNKNFESVSWDYRNGTNDQTYIEGFPEVSSETDVNVELKSTAWVRSLTNVEINAVRLRLKWGA

-117 LQYDAETFSSVAKVA
+117 LQYDAETFSSIAKVA

-144 NYNPKTRVYSGIWDG
+144 NYNPETRVYSGIWDG

-184 GGRISTEMLDKAS
+184 GGRINTEMLDKAS

-226 QSADDAYTILIRLAG
+226 QSADDAYTILSRLAG

-375 DNDYAGRFIGG
+375 DNEYAGRFIGG
-386 RVSGISEDLKH
+386 RISGIAEDLKH

-403 ITAKSGDTIYINSE
+403 ITAKSGDIIYINSE

-427 SVSGREVIV
+427 SVAGRVV
-436 GTPFDAQS
+436 VVSTPFDAQS

-465 ISVKQDDSHQFTV
+465 MSVKQDDSHQFTV

-505 NPVAQAAVTD
+505 NPAAQAAVTD

-538 KAEYAVKYL
+538 KADYAVKYL

-598 LTILSGKQG
+598 LTVLSGKQG
-607 KPPKVTFIEATGI
+607 KPPKVAFIEATGI

-665 TIQGLQPNLIQFYQA
+665 TIQGLQPNLTQFYQA
-680 RLIDRIGNVGEWSD
+680 RLIDRIGNVGEWSE
-694 WTSATTSADAS
+694 WTSATTSTDAS

-715 SDSQLHQDLQQKI
+715 TKSQLHQDLQQKI
-728 DKINVIEGD
+728 DKVGVIEGD

-744 IQDAKNA
+744 IQDAKNT
-751 ADQANQNLAV
+751 ADQANQDLA
-761 ERQQRI
+761 I
-767 NDVGKLADDIA
+767 
-778 SESQARIS
+778 
-786 DFQSL
+786 
-791 NGGIVQERQQRI
+791 ERQQRI

-810 DNIASESQA
+810 DNITSESQT
-819 RISDV
+819 RISAV
-824 QNLSDGLT
+824 QNLNDGLT
-832 HESQQ
+832 HEIQQ
-837 RTAGD
+837 RVAGD

-888 TPLTADQDSWTADSG
+888 TPLTADQDNWTADSG
-903 SNEASSW
+903 SNQASSW

-937 QAAIQEERS
+937 QAAIQEERT
-946 ARASGDEANAQAINN
+946 ARASGDEANTQAINN

-974 QTAESAVTA
+974 QTAESAVTV

-1044 DTASTANSNASN
+1044 DTATTANSNASN

-1066 TANEAKTNAATALST
+1066 TANEAKTNAASALST
-1081 ANAAASESAANAS
+1081 ANAAASESAANSS

-1099 NAALVDKASTGALE
+1099 NAVLGDKASTGALN
-1113 SVKSEVEEIDG
+1113 SVKAEVE
-1124 RLTAATE
+1124 
-1131 KVDGVY
+1131 
-1137 AKVTPLTA
+1137 
-1145 DQDSWTADSDSNEAS
+1145 
-1160 SWSIQSAYTDGDSA
+1160 
-1174 LGQRIDTINV
+1174 
-1184 EVGKSQAAIQ
+1184 
-1194 EERTARA
+1194 
-1201 SGDEANTQAINNYI
+1201 
-1215 ARNDTALASVKQTA
+1215 
-1229 ESAVTASSSNSS
+1229 
-1241 AIQALDNRVD
+1241 
-1251 VAESDASVAKTNAAS
+1251 
-1266 AITKAETAVTTAGS
+1266 
-1280 ASSLAQQASATAT
+1280 
-1293 AASDTAGTANS
+1293 
-1304 NASNAVN
+1304 
-1311 TANTAKNTANEAKTN
+1311 
-1326 AATALS
+1326 
-1332 TANAAASESAANAS
+1332 
-1346 QINSINAAL
+1346 
-1355 VDKASTGALESVKS
+1355 
-1369 EVNEIDGR
+1369 EIDGR

-1472 GGANDGVE
+1472 GGANNGVE

-1512 PVTGTVFPV
+1512 PLTGTVFPV

-1534 VKTSHIDN
+1534 VKTSHIEDLAVKTAKIDN
-1542 LAVKTGQI
+1542 LAVKTAKI

-1555 TRGKIANLAV
+1555 TGAK
-1565 GTGQIDNLAVDTLK
+1565 IDNLAVDTLK

-1598 VGSDYMTVQ
+1598 IGGDYTTVQ

-1697 TNSSTAGSGNTSHSH
+1697 TNSSTAGSGNTNHSH

-1743 HDVSMR
+1743 HDVTMR

>member
-1 MEINAVRLRLKWGA
+1 MNVKVKGAKKTSSSSRTPVVATDSAQSKTYIKILYGYAEGEIEGPVNGAQGIYLEDTPILDSNGNKNFESVSWDYRNGTNDQTYIEGFPEVSSETDVNVELKSTAWVRSLTNVEINAVRLRLKWGA

-83 PPAGTDYVTDQM
+83 PPAGTDYITDQM

-202 QYCDGL
+202 QYCDGF

-226 QSADDAYTILIRLAG
+226 QSADDAYTILRRLAG

-332 SRGQAQRAGAWAIR
+332 SRGQAQRVGAWAIR

-375 DNDYAGRFIGG
+375 DNEYAGRFIGG

-422 SRMIL
+422 SRIIL
-427 SVSGREVIV
+427 SVSGREVV
-436 GTPFDAQS
+436 VSTPFDAQS

-465 ISVKQDDSHQFTV
+465 MSVKQDDSHQFTV

-515 IQIEAYDSVQQGLS
+515 IQIETYDSVQQGLS

-538 KAEYAVKYL
+538 KADYAVKYL

-607 KPPKVTFIEATGI
+607 KPPKVAFIEATGI

-629 FPLGA
+629 FPAVGA
-634 LDTAYTEIQVSPNGT
+634 MDTDYTEIQVSPNGN

-665 TIQGLQPNLIQFYQA
+665 TIQGLQPNLTQFYQA
-680 RLIDRIGNVGEWSD
+680 RLIDRIGNVGEWSE
-694 WTSATTSADAS
+694 WISATTSADAS

-715 SDSQLHQDLQQKI
+715 TESQLHQDLQQKI
-728 DKINVIEGD
+728 DKIDVIEGD

-744 IQDAKNA
+744 IQDAKNT
-751 ADQANQNLAV
+751 ADQANQDLA
-761 ERQQRI
+761 I
-767 NDVGKLADDIA
+767 
-778 SESQARIS
+778 
-786 DFQSL
+786 
-791 NGGIVQERQQRI
+791 ERQQRI

-810 DNIASESQA
+810 DNIASESQT
-819 RISDV
+819 RISAV
-824 QNLSDGLT
+824 QNLNDGLT

-837 RTAGD
+837 RIAGD

-848 VDTYKQSTEN
+848 VDTYKQSTET
-858 SFAAVRQ
+858 SLAAVRQ
-865 EIDVVADD
+865 EIDVVVDD

-888 TPLTADQDSWTADSG
+888 TPLTADQSTWTADSG

-924 QRIDTINVQVGSN
+924 QRIDV
-937 QAAIQEERS
+937 
-946 ARASGDEANAQAINN
+946 
-961 YIARNDTALASVK
+961 
-974 QTAESAVTA
+974 
-983 SSSNSSA
+983 
-990 IQALDNR
+990 
-997 VDVAESDASVAKTNA
+997 
-1012 ASAITKAETAVT
+1012 
-1024 TAGSASSL
+1024 
-1032 AQQASATATAAS
+1032 
-1044 DTASTANSNASN
+1044 
-1056 AVNTANTANN
+1056 
-1066 TANEAKTNAATALST
+1066 
-1081 ANAAASESAANAS
+1081 
-1094 QINSI
+1094 
-1099 NAALVDKASTGALE
+1099 
-1113 SVKSEVEEIDG
+1113 
-1124 RLTAATE
+1124 
-1131 KVDGVY
+1131 
-1137 AKVTPLTA
+1137 
-1145 DQDSWTADSDSNEAS
+1145 
-1160 SWSIQSAYTDGDSA
+1160 
-1174 LGQRIDTINV
+1174 INV
-1184 EVGKSQAAIQ
+1184 EVGKNQAAIQ

-1293 AASDTAGTANS
+1293 TASDTATTANS

-1311 TANTAKNTANEAKTN
+1311 TANTANNTANEAKTN
-1326 AATALS
+1326 AASALS
-1332 TANAAASESAANAS
+1332 TANAAASESAANSS

-1355 VDKASTGALESVKS
+1355 GDKASTGALNSVKA
-1369 EVNEIDGR
+1369 EVEEIDGR

-1472 GGANDGVE
+1472 GGANNGVE

-1512 PVTGTVFPV
+1512 PLTGTVFPV

-1534 VKTSHIDN
+1534 VKTSHIEDLAVKTAKIDN
-1542 LAVKTGQI
+1542 LAVKTAKI

-1555 TRGKIANLAV
+1555 TGAK
-1565 GTGQIDNLAVDTLK
+1565 IDNLAVDTLK

-1598 VGSDYMTVQ
+1598 IGGDYTTVQ

-1629 SYTSQQRLLCRVLK
+1629 TYTSQQRLLCRVLK
-1643 NGNVVFEDLEVHFI
+1643 NGNVVFENLEVHFI

-1671 HSHGLQINVSGT
+1671 HSHGLQINVTGT

-1743 HDVSMR
+1743 HDVTMR

-1761 RHDSTLIAGTFE
+1761 RHDSTLISGTFE

>member
-1 MEINAVRLRLKWGA
+1 MNVKVKGAKKTSSSSRTPVVATDSAQSKTYIKILYGYAEGEIEGPVNGAQGIYLEDTPILDSNGNKNFESVTWDYRNGTNDQTYIEGFPEVSSETDVNVELKSTAWIRSLTNVEINAVRLRLKWGA

-72 SGWNIRVRRLT
+72 SGWNLRVRRLT

-144 NYNPKTRVYSGIWDG
+144 NYNPETRVYSGIWDG

-226 QSADDAYTILIRLAG
+226 QSADDAYTILSRLAG

-375 DNDYAGRFIGG
+375 DNHYAGRFIGG

-427 SVSGREVIV
+427 SVAGRVV
-436 GTPFDAQS
+436 VVSTPFDAQS

-465 ISVKQDDSHQFTV
+465 MSVKQDDSHQFTI

-538 KAEYAVKYL
+538 KADYAVKYL

-598 LTILSGKQG
+598 LTILPGKQG
-607 KPPKVTFIEATGI
+607 NPPKVAFIKATGI
-620 LFGMKLNWG
+620 LFGMKLNWD
-629 FPLGA
+629 FPAVGA
-634 LDTAYTEIQVSPNGT
+634 MDTAYTEIQVSPNGN

-665 TIQGLQPNLIQFYQA
+665 TIQGLQPNLTQFYQA
-680 RLIDRIGNVGEWSD
+680 RLIDRIGNVGEWSE

-715 SDSQLHQDLQQKI
+715 TESQLHQDLQHKI
-728 DKINVIEGD
+728 DKIDVIEGD

-744 IQDAKNA
+744 IQDASKA
-751 ADQANQNLAV
+751 ADAAIKAANKETEDRIAAIEKV
-761 ERQQRI
+761 EDGFTTKI
-767 NDVGKLADDIA
+767 NKA
-778 SESQARIS
+778 SEGIYNE
-786 DFQSL
+786 L
-791 NGGIVQERQQRI
+791 N
-803 TAVNQVA
+803 
-810 DNIASESQA
+810 
-819 RISDV
+819 
-824 QNLSDGLT
+824 
-832 HESQQ
+832 
-837 RTAGD
+837 
-842 EHVLSV
+842 
-848 VDTYKQSTEN
+848 TYKKSTNEG
-858 SFAAVRQ
+858 FAAVANEIEVISNEQ
-865 EIDVVADD
+865 EQYAK
-873 LSAASTKL
+873 KL
-881 DGVYAKV
+881 NGVYAKV
-888 TPLTADQDSWTADSG
+888 TPLTADQDSWTADSA
-903 SNEASSW
+903 SNQASSW
-910 SIQSAQVDGDSALG
+910 SIQSAQVDGDSALA
-924 QRIDTINVQVGSN
+924 QRIDVVN
-937 QAAIQEERS
+937 
-946 ARASGDEANAQAINN
+946 
-961 YIARNDTALASVK
+961 
-974 QTAESAVTA
+974 
-983 SSSNSSA
+983 
-990 IQALDNR
+990 
-997 VDVAESDASVAKTNA
+997 ASVA
-1012 ASAITKAETAVT
+1012 
-1024 TAGSASSL
+1024 
-1032 AQQASATATAAS
+1032 
-1044 DTASTANSNASN
+1044 D
-1056 AVNTANTANN
+1056 
-1066 TANEAKTNAATALST
+1066 
-1081 ANAAASESAANAS
+1081 ANAS
-1094 QINSI
+1094 IVEERTARVDQNSAMAQKI
-1099 NAALVDKASTGALE
+1099 SSLNADLDKKASAGALE
-1113 SVKSEVEEIDG
+1113 QTNAKVEKLGDDYV
-1124 RLTAATE
+1124 AQAE
-1131 KVDGVY
+1131 KIDGVY

-1145 DQDSWTADSDSNEAS
+1145 DQDT
-1160 SWSIQSAYTDGDSA
+1160 
-1174 LGQRIDTINV
+1174 
-1184 EVGKSQAAIQ
+1184 
-1194 EERTARA
+1194 
-1201 SGDEANTQAINNYI
+1201 
-1215 ARNDTALASVKQTA
+1215 
-1229 ESAVTASSSNSS
+1229 
-1241 AIQALDNRVD
+1241 
-1251 VAESDASVAKTNAAS
+1251 
-1266 AITKAETAVTTAGS
+1266 
-1280 ASSLAQQASATAT
+1280 
-1293 AASDTAGTANS
+1293 
-1304 NASNAVN
+1304 
-1311 TANTAKNTANEAKTN
+1311 
-1326 AATALS
+1326 
-1332 TANAAASESAANAS
+1332 
-1346 QINSINAAL
+1346 
-1355 VDKASTGALESVKS
+1355 
-1369 EVNEIDGR
+1369 
-1377 LTAATEKV
+1377 
-1385 DGVYAKVTPL
+1385 
-1395 TADQDNWTADS
+1395 WTADS

-1472 GGANDGVE
+1472 GGANNGVE

-1500 YPFIFRTTPFTD
+1500 YPFVFRTTPFTD
-1512 PVTGTVFPV
+1512 PATGTVFPV

-1534 VKTSHIDN
+1534 VKTSHIEDLAVKTAKIDN
-1542 LAVKTGQI
+1542 LAVKTAKI

-1555 TRGKIANLAV
+1555 TGAK
-1565 GTGQIDNLAVDTLK
+1565 IDNLAVDTLK

-1598 VGSDYMTVQ
+1598 IGGDYTTVQ

-1697 TNSSTAGSGNTSHSH
+1697 TNSSTAGSGNTNHSH

-1743 HDVSMR
+1743 HDVTMR

-1761 RHDSTLIAGTFE
+1761 RHDSTLISGTFE

>member
-1 MEINAVRLRLKWGA
+1 MNVKVKGAKKTSSSSRTPVVATDSAQSKTYIKILYGYAEGEIEGPVNGAQGIYLEDTPILDSNGNKNFESVSWDYRNGTNDQTYIEGFPEVSSETDVNVELKSTAWVRSLTNVEINAVRLRLKWGA

-83 PPAGTDYVTDQM
+83 PPTGTDYVTDQM

-144 NYNPKTRVYSGIWDG
+144 NYNPETRIYSGIWDG

-226 QSADDAYTILIRLAG
+226 QSADDAYTILSRLAG

-269 NANVIDGTFEYT
+269 NANVIDGAFEYT

-386 RVSGISEDLKH
+386 RVSSISEDFKH

-422 SRMIL
+422 SRIIL

-465 ISVKQDDSHQFTV
+465 MSVKQDDSHQFTV

-538 KAEYAVKYL
+538 KADYAVKYL

-598 LTILSGKQG
+598 LTILPGKQG
-607 KPPKVTFIEATGI
+607 NPPKVAFIKATGI

-629 FPLGA
+629 FPAVGA
-634 LDTAYTEIQVSPNGT
+634 MDTAHTEIQVSPNGN

-665 TIQGLQPNLIQFYQA
+665 TIQGLQPNLTQFYQA

-715 SDSQLHQDLQQKI
+715 TESQLHQDLQHKI
-728 DKINVIEGD
+728 DKIDVIEGD

-744 IQDAKNA
+744 IQDASKA
-751 ADQANQNLAV
+751 ADAAIKAANKETEDRIAAIEKV
-761 ERQQRI
+761 EDGFTTKI
-767 NDVGKLADDIA
+767 NKA
-778 SESQARIS
+778 SEGIYNE
-786 DFQSL
+786 L
-791 NGGIVQERQQRI
+791 N
-803 TAVNQVA
+803 
-810 DNIASESQA
+810 
-819 RISDV
+819 
-824 QNLSDGLT
+824 
-832 HESQQ
+832 
-837 RTAGD
+837 
-842 EHVLSV
+842 
-848 VDTYKQSTEN
+848 TYKKSTNEG
-858 SFAAVRQ
+858 FAAVANEIEVISNDQ
-865 EIDVVADD
+865 EQYAK
-873 LSAASTKL
+873 KL
-881 DGVYAKV
+881 NGVYAKV
-888 TPLTADQDSWTADSG
+888 TPLTADQDSWTADSA
-903 SNEASSW
+903 SNQASSW
-910 SIQSAQVDGDSALG
+910 SIQSAQVDGDSALA
-924 QRIDTINVQVGSN
+924 QRIDVVN
-937 QAAIQEERS
+937 
-946 ARASGDEANAQAINN
+946 
-961 YIARNDTALASVK
+961 
-974 QTAESAVTA
+974 
-983 SSSNSSA
+983 
-990 IQALDNR
+990 
-997 VDVAESDASVAKTNA
+997 ASVA
-1012 ASAITKAETAVT
+1012 
-1024 TAGSASSL
+1024 
-1032 AQQASATATAAS
+1032 
-1044 DTASTANSNASN
+1044 D
-1056 AVNTANTANN
+1056 
-1066 TANEAKTNAATALST
+1066 
-1081 ANAAASESAANAS
+1081 ANAS
-1094 QINSI
+1094 IVEERTARVDQNSVMAQKI
-1099 NAALVDKASTGALE
+1099 SSLNADLDKKASAGALE
-1113 SVKSEVEEIDG
+1113 QTNAKVEKLGDDYV
-1124 RLTAATE
+1124 AQTE
-1131 KVDGVY
+1131 KIDGVY

-1145 DQDSWTADSDSNEAS
+1145 DQDT
-1160 SWSIQSAYTDGDSA
+1160 
-1174 LGQRIDTINV
+1174 
-1184 EVGKSQAAIQ
+1184 
-1194 EERTARA
+1194 
-1201 SGDEANTQAINNYI
+1201 
-1215 ARNDTALASVKQTA
+1215 
-1229 ESAVTASSSNSS
+1229 
-1241 AIQALDNRVD
+1241 
-1251 VAESDASVAKTNAAS
+1251 
-1266 AITKAETAVTTAGS
+1266 
-1280 ASSLAQQASATAT
+1280 
-1293 AASDTAGTANS
+1293 
-1304 NASNAVN
+1304 
-1311 TANTAKNTANEAKTN
+1311 
-1326 AATALS
+1326 
-1332 TANAAASESAANAS
+1332 
-1346 QINSINAAL
+1346 
-1355 VDKASTGALESVKS
+1355 
-1369 EVNEIDGR
+1369 
-1377 LTAATEKV
+1377 
-1385 DGVYAKVTPL
+1385 
-1395 TADQDNWTADS
+1395 WTADS

-1472 GGANDGVE
+1472 GGANNGVE

-1500 YPFIFRTTPFTD
+1500 YPFVFRTTPFTD
-1512 PVTGTVFPV
+1512 PLTGTVFPV

-1534 VKTSHIDN
+1534 VKTSHIEDLAVKTAKIDN
-1542 LAVKTGQI
+1542 LAVKTAKI

-1555 TRGKIANLAV
+1555 TGAK
-1565 GTGQIDNLAVDTLK
+1565 IDNLAVDTLK

-1598 VGSDYMTVQ
+1598 VGSDYTTVQ

-1643 NGNVVFEDLEVHFI
+1643 NGNIVFEDLEVHFI

-1671 HSHGLQINVSGT
+1671 HSHGLQINVTGT

-1743 HDVSMR
+1743 HDVTIR